1 MASPGLSPA
10 YQAVLRELQAEF
22 LSLLP
27 ERIGELR
34 SALTLIETDPAART
48 TVRRLGH
55 RIAGTA
61 ATVSLR
67 DLGSVG
73 RAIEDFVASR
83 ESWTSSDVALLSGAV
98 ELIGEWTS
106 EALRP
111 TDRRE
116 VSLIDDPRYVALR
129 EAGGGR

>member
-27 ERIGELR
+27 ERLGELR

-48 TVRRLGH
+48 TIRRLGH

-67 DLGSVG
+67 DVGSVG
-73 RAIEDFVASR
+73 RAIEHFVAAR
-83 ESWTSSDVALLSGAV
+83 ESWTSADVAILTGAVALLD
-98 ELIGEWTS
+98 EWTT

-111 TDRRE
+111 SDRRE
-116 VSLIDDPRYVALR
+116 VSLLDDPRYLAIH
-129 EAGGGR
+129 EAGSDR